1 MRGQQSFD
9 IKSHFPVSLFLQQ
22 FKWKIVIPQE
32 QKFARDVFSFFPIQ
46 FPFPVH
52 WPQGYKQREI
62 SKAFGKTR
70 CVCACLSVCV
80 CVCVWGNIE
89 MEANKIKTDLK
100 GRSLVTFPFILKS
113 QTCTC
118 SGFVKFTVL
127 GTVRPMKSC
136 DEGIQ
141 WKHSRK
147 NTNSLEGT
155 KALLL

>member
-62 SKAFGKTR
+62 SKGFGKQVV
-70 CVCACLSVCV
+70 CVRVCLCVSVCV
-80 CVCVWGNIE
+80 FG
-89 MEANKIKTDLK
+89 
-100 GRSLVTFPFILKS
+100 
-113 QTCTC
+113 
-118 SGFVKFTVL
+118 
-127 GTVRPMKSC
+127 GT
-136 DEGIQ
+136 
-141 WKHSRK
+141 
-147 NTNSLEGT
+147 
-155 KALLL
+155 